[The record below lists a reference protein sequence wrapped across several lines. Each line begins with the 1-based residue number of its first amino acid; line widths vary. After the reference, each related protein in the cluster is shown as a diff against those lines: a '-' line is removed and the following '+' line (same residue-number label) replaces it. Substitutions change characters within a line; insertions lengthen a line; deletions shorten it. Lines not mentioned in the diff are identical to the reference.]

1 LSQLNDYMSILW
13 QKDGLCGSSLSKL
26 RKMKDPGRNVRATQ
40 NITKYTL
47 GFHTNITSGDVKS
60 CS

>member
-1 LSQLNDYMSILW
+1 MSILW

-47 GFHTNITSGDVKS
+47 GFHTSITSGDVKS